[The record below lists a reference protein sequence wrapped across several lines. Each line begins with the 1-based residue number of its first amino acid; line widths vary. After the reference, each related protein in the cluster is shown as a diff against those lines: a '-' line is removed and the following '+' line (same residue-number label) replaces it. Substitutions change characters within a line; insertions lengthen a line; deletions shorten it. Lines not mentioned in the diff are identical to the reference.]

1 MCLTTPSIPDPSQ
14 RAKDKTSKPHGHEHH
29 RRNQKVRFHRQTLRP
44 AAKKLKLMK
53 SKICQLHLL
62 AVLIAALF
70 IVPVDA
76 GAQTTEKVRIAY
88 ASNSLAFLV
97 PFVAKDRGF
106 YTKHGIEAELIQ
118 VRPNVAMAAL
128 LSGDIDY
135 VELIGSIIRSAG
147 RGAPVRAIST
157 SIKAPFFSFAANNKF
172 KTVRD
177 LKGATIGVTAIGG
190 TNYVST
196 RLTLRHYGLDPDKDV
211 KLLAIGDEKLMYE
224 AFKIGRVDCVVV
236 APPFSVILRREGFP
250 LLAHTGELLNFP
262 FSGLGTTLDKI
273 GKNRAQARKL
283 LRGEIEALRFI
294 RANPAGTTDVIRKRF
309 SMDEK
314 LARES
319 YDVVV
324 DAFSRDGRVP
334 LEGVEILL
342 DIEKSAKQIPQNI
355 TAEMVVD
362 NSLADE
368 ALKELGR

>member
-1 MCLTTPSIPDPSQ
+1 M
-14 RAKDKTSKPHGHEHH
+14 KDKVH
-29 RRNQKVRFHRQTLRP
+29 RFHV
-44 AAKKLKLMK
+44 
-53 SKICQLHLL
+53 S
-62 AVLIAALF
+62 AVLVSAILIIAASSQ
-70 IVPVDA
+70 
-76 GAQTTEKVRIAY
+76 AQTTEKVRIAY

-147 RGAPVRAIST
+147 KGAPVRAIST
-157 SIKAPFFSFAANNKF
+157 SIKAPFFSFAANSKF
-172 KTVRD
+172 KTMKD

-211 KLLAIGDEKLMYE
+211 KILAIGDEKLMYE
-224 AFKIGRVDCVVV
+224 AFKVGRVDSIVV
-236 APPFSVILRREGFP
+236 APPFSVILKREGFP

-283 LRGEIEALRFI
+283 LRGEIEALRFV

-309 SMDEK
+309 NMDEK

-342 DIEKSAKQIPQNI
+342 DIEKSVKQIPPNI

-362 NSLADE
+362 NSLAEE

>member
-1 MCLTTPSIPDPSQ
+1 
-14 RAKDKTSKPHGHEHH
+14 
-29 RRNQKVRFHRQTLRP
+29 
-44 AAKKLKLMK
+44 MK
-53 SKICQLHLL
+53 SKICQLHVL
-62 AVLIAALF
+62 AVLVAALL
-70 IVPVDA
+70 IVPADSQ
-76 GAQTTEKVRIAY
+76 AQTTEKVRIAY

-106 YTKHGIEAELIQ
+106 YSKHGIEAELIQ

-157 SIKAPFFSFAANNKF
+157 SIKAPFFSFAANSKF
-172 KTVRD
+172 KTIKD
-177 LKGATIGVTAIGG
+177 LRGATIGVTAIGG

-211 KLLAIGDEKLMYE
+211 KILAIGDEKLMYE

-283 LRGEIEALRFI
+283 LRGEIEALRFV

-309 SMDEK
+309 NMDEK

>member
-1 MCLTTPSIPDPSQ
+1 
-14 RAKDKTSKPHGHEHH
+14 
-29 RRNQKVRFHRQTLRP
+29 
-44 AAKKLKLMK
+44 MK
-53 SKICQLHLL
+53 SQLCPLQISTF
-62 AVLIAALF
+62 LIAALLV
-70 IVPVDA
+70 VPVDCR
-76 GAQTTEKVRIAY
+76 AQTAEKVRIAY

-97 PFVAKDRGF
+97 PFVAKDRGL
-106 YTKHGIEAELIQ
+106 YAKHGIEAELIQ

-128 LSGDIDY
+128 LSGDMDY
-135 VELIGSIIRSAG
+135 VELIGSVIRSAG

-157 SIKAPFFSFAANNKF
+157 SIKAPFFSFAANSKF
-172 KTVRD
+172 KTIKD

-211 KLLAIGDEKLMYE
+211 KILAIGDEKLMYE
-224 AFKIGRVDCVVV
+224 AFKIGRVDSIVV

-283 LRGEIEALRFI
+283 LRGEIEALRFV

-324 DAFSRDGRVP
+324 EAFSRDGRVP

-342 DIEKSAKQIPQNI
+342 GIEKAANQIPPNV

-362 NSLADE
+362 NSLVDE
-368 ALKELGR
+368 ALKELAR

>member
-1 MCLTTPSIPDPSQ
+1 
-14 RAKDKTSKPHGHEHH
+14 
-29 RRNQKVRFHRQTLRP
+29 
-44 AAKKLKLMK
+44 MK

-62 AVLIAALF
+62 AVLIAALL
-70 IVPVDA
+70 IIPVDSR
-76 GAQTTEKVRIAY
+76 AQTTEKVRIAY

-147 RGAPVRAIST
+147 KGAPVRAIST
-157 SIKAPFFSFAANNKF
+157 SIKAPFFSFAANSKF
-172 KTVRD
+172 KTMKD

-211 KLLAIGDEKLMYE
+211 KILAIGDEKLMYE
-224 AFKIGRVDCVVV
+224 AFKVGRVDSIVV
-236 APPFSVILRREGFP
+236 APPFSVILKREGFP

-283 LRGEIEALRFI
+283 LRGEIEALRFV
-294 RANPAGTTDVIRKRF
+294 RANAAGTTDVIRKRF
-309 SMDEK
+309 NMDEK

-342 DIEKSAKQIPQNI
+342 DIEKSAKQIPPNI

-362 NSLADE
+362 NSLAEE

>member
-1 MCLTTPSIPDPSQ
+1 MSSLIRSLRSLTVVI
-14 RAKDKTSKPHGHEHH
+14 G
-29 RRNQKVRFHRQTLRP
+29 TLVIV
-44 AAKKLKLMK
+44 AAG
-53 SKICQLHLL
+53 
-62 AVLIAALF
+62 AR
-70 IVPVDA
+70 
-76 GAQTTEKVRIAY
+76 AQTTEKVRIAY

-106 YTKHGIEAELIQ
+106 YAKQGIEAELIQ

-157 SIKAPFFSFAANNKF
+157 SIKAPFFSFAANSKY
-172 KTVRD
+172 KTIKD

-211 KLLAIGDEKLMYE
+211 KILAIGDEKLMYE
-224 AFKIGRVDCVVV
+224 AFKIGRVDSVVV
-236 APPFSVILRREGFP
+236 APPFSVILKREGFP

-262 FSGLGTTLDKI
+262 FSGLGTTLEKI
-273 GKNRAQARKL
+273 GKNRTQARKL
-283 LRGEIEALRFI
+283 LRGEIEALRFV

-309 SMDEK
+309 NMDEK

-342 DIEKSAKQIPQNI
+342 DIEKSAKQIPPNI

-368 ALKELGR
+368 VLKELGR

>member
-1 MCLTTPSIPDPSQ
+1 MKQ
-14 RAKDKTSKPHGHEHH
+14 KTH
-29 RRNQKVRFHRQTLRP
+29 R
-44 AAKKLKLMK
+44 
-53 SKICQLHLL
+53 LHVL
-62 AVLIAALF
+62 AVLVAALL
-70 IVPVDA
+70 IVPVDSP
-76 GAQTTEKVRIAY
+76 AQTTEKVRIAY

-97 PFVAKDRGF
+97 PFVAKDRRF
-106 YTKHGIEAELIQ
+106 YAKHGIEAELIQ

-157 SIKAPFFSFAANNKF
+157 SIKAPFFSFAANSKF
-172 KTVRD
+172 KTIKD

-211 KLLAIGDEKLMYE
+211 KILAIGDEKLMYE

-273 GKNRAQARKL
+273 GKNRVQARKL
-283 LRGEIEALRFI
+283 LRGEIEALRFV

-368 ALKELGR
+368 ALKELGQ

>member
-1 MCLTTPSIPDPSQ
+1 
-14 RAKDKTSKPHGHEHH
+14 
-29 RRNQKVRFHRQTLRP
+29 
-44 AAKKLKLMK
+44 MK

-62 AVLIAALF
+62 AVLIAALL
-70 IVPVDA
+70 IIPVDSR
-76 GAQTTEKVRIAY
+76 AQTTEKVRIAY

-147 RGAPVRAIST
+147 KGAPVRAIST
-157 SIKAPFFSFAANNKF
+157 SIKAPFFSFAANSKF
-172 KTVRD
+172 KTMKD

-211 KLLAIGDEKLMYE
+211 KILAIGDEKLMYE
-224 AFKIGRVDCVVV
+224 AFKVGRVDSIVV
-236 APPFSVILRREGFP
+236 APPFSVILKREGFP

-283 LRGEIEALRFI
+283 LRGEIEALRFV

-309 SMDEK
+309 NMDEK

-334 LEGVEILL
+334 LKGVEILL
-342 DIEKSAKQIPQNI
+342 DIEKSAKQIPPNI

-362 NSLADE
+362 NSLAEE

>member
-1 MCLTTPSIPDPSQ
+1 MKTT
-14 RAKDKTSKPHGHEHH
+14 
-29 RRNQKVRFHRQTLRP
+29 
-44 AAKKLKLMK
+44 
-53 SKICQLHLL
+53 ICPML
-62 AVLIAALF
+62 AVLFAVLL
-70 IVPVDA
+70 IVPA
-76 GAQTTEKVRIAY
+76 NSEAETSEKVRIAI
-88 ASNSLAFLV
+88 ASHSLAFLV
-97 PFVAKDRGF
+97 PFVAKDRGL
-106 YTKHGIEAELIQ
+106 YAKHGIEAEIIQ
-118 VRPNVAMAAL
+118 FRPNVAMAAL

-172 KTVRD
+172 KTIKD

-211 KLLAIGDEKLMYE
+211 KILAIGDEKLMYE
-224 AFKIGRVDCVVV
+224 AFKIGRVDSVVV

-273 GKNRAQARKL
+273 SKSRMQIRNL
-283 LRGEIEALRFI
+283 LRGEIEALRFVH
-294 RANPAGTTDVIRKRF
+294 ANPAGTTEVIRKRF
-309 SMDEK
+309 SMEEK
-314 LARES
+314 MARES
-319 YDVVV
+319 YEVVV
-324 DAFSRDGRVP
+324 GAFSRDGRVP

-342 DIEKSAKQIPQNI
+342 GIEKAANQIPQNI

-362 NSLADE
+362 NTLVDE
-368 ALKELGR
+368 ILKELAR

>member
-1 MCLTTPSIPDPSQ
+1 
-14 RAKDKTSKPHGHEHH
+14 
-29 RRNQKVRFHRQTLRP
+29 
-44 AAKKLKLMK
+44 
-53 SKICQLHLL
+53 
-62 AVLIAALF
+62 
-70 IVPVDA
+70 
-76 GAQTTEKVRIAY
+76 
-88 ASNSLAFLV
+88 
-97 PFVAKDRGF
+97 
-106 YTKHGIEAELIQ
+106 
-118 VRPNVAMAAL
+118 MAAL

-172 KTVRD
+172 KTLKD

-211 KLLAIGDEKLMYE
+211 KILAIGDEKLMYE
-224 AFKIGRVDCVVV
+224 AFKIGRVDSVVV

-273 GKNRAQARKL
+273 GKSRAQIRKL
-283 LRGEIEALRFI
+283 LRGEVEALRFV
-294 RANPAGTTDVIRKRF
+294 RANPAGTTDVIRNRF
-309 SMDEK
+309 KMDEK
-314 LARES
+314 MARES
-319 YDVVV
+319 YEVVV

-342 DIEKSAKQIPQNI
+342 GIEKAANQIPQNI

-362 NSLADE
+362 NSLVDE
-368 ALKELGR
+368 TLKELGR

>member
-1 MCLTTPSIPDPSQ
+1 
-14 RAKDKTSKPHGHEHH
+14 
-29 RRNQKVRFHRQTLRP
+29 
-44 AAKKLKLMK
+44 MK
-53 SKICQLHLL
+53 SIIHQLRLL
-62 AVLIAALF
+62 SVLIAALLTA
-70 IVPVDA
+70 PTDPQ
-76 GAQTTEKVRIAY
+76 AQTTEKVRIAY

-97 PFVAKDRGF
+97 PFVAKDRGL
-106 YTKHGIEAELIQ
+106 YAKHGIEAELIQ

-135 VELIGSIIRSAG
+135 VELIGSVIRSAG

-157 SIKAPFFSFAANNKF
+157 SIKAPFFSFAANSKF
-172 KTVRD
+172 KTIKD

-211 KLLAIGDEKLMYE
+211 KILAIGDEKLMYE
-224 AFKIGRVDCVVV
+224 AFRIGRVDCVVV

-273 GKNRAQARKL
+273 GKNRVQARKL
-283 LRGEIEALRFI
+283 LRGEIEALRFV

>member
-1 MCLTTPSIPDPSQ
+1 
-14 RAKDKTSKPHGHEHH
+14 
-29 RRNQKVRFHRQTLRP
+29 
-44 AAKKLKLMK
+44 MK
-53 SKICQLHLL
+53 SQLCPLQISTF
-62 AVLIAALF
+62 LIAALLV
-70 IVPVDA
+70 VPVDCR
-76 GAQTTEKVRIAY
+76 AQTAEKVRIAY
-88 ASNSLAFLV
+88 ASNSLAFLA
-97 PFVAKDRGF
+97 PFVAKDRGL
-106 YTKHGIEAELIQ
+106 YAKHGIEAELIQ

-135 VELIGSIIRSAG
+135 VELIGSVIRSAG

-157 SIKAPFFSFAANNKF
+157 SIKAPFFSFAANSKF
-172 KTVRD
+172 KSLKD

-190 TNYVST
+190 TNYIST

-211 KLLAIGDEKLMYE
+211 KILAIGDEKLMYE
-224 AFKIGRVDCVVV
+224 AFKIGRVDSIVV

-283 LRGEIEALRFI
+283 LRGEIEALRFV

-319 YDVVV
+319 YDVVIE
-324 DAFSRDGRVP
+324 AFSRDGRVP

-342 DIEKSAKQIPQNI
+342 GIEKAANQIPPNV

-362 NSLADE
+362 NTLVDE
-368 ALKELGR
+368 TLKELAR

>member
-1 MCLTTPSIPDPSQ
+1 
-14 RAKDKTSKPHGHEHH
+14 
-29 RRNQKVRFHRQTLRP
+29 
-44 AAKKLKLMK
+44 MK
-53 SKICQLHLL
+53 SQLCPLQISTF
-62 AVLIAALF
+62 LIAALLV
-70 IVPVDA
+70 VPVDCR
-76 GAQTTEKVRIAY
+76 AQTAEKVRIAY

-97 PFVAKDRGF
+97 PFVAKDRGL
-106 YTKHGIEAELIQ
+106 YAKHGIEAELIQ

-135 VELIGSIIRSAG
+135 VELIGSVIRSAG

-157 SIKAPFFSFAANNKF
+157 NIKAPFFSFAANSKF
-172 KTVRD
+172 KSLKD

-190 TNYVST
+190 TNYIST

-211 KLLAIGDEKLMYE
+211 KILAIGDEKLMYE
-224 AFKIGRVDCVVV
+224 AFKIGRVDSIVV

-283 LRGEIEALRFI
+283 LRGEIEALRFV

-324 DAFSRDGRVP
+324 EAFSRDGRVP

-342 DIEKSAKQIPQNI
+342 GIEKAANQIPPNV

-362 NSLADE
+362 NTLVDE
-368 ALKELGR
+368 TLKELAR

>member
-1 MCLTTPSIPDPSQ
+1 MKIII
-14 RAKDKTSKPHGHEHH
+14 
-29 RRNQKVRFHRQTLRP
+29 RQL
-44 AAKKLKLMK
+44 
-53 SKICQLHLL
+53 QLL
-62 AVLIAALF
+62 AVLIAALLTA
-70 IVPVDA
+70 PTNPQ
-76 GAQTTEKVRIAY
+76 AQTTEKVRIAY

-106 YTKHGIEAELIQ
+106 YAKHGIEAELIQ

-157 SIKAPFFSFAANNKF
+157 SIKAPFFSFAANSKF
-172 KTVRD
+172 KTIKD

-196 RLTLRHYGLDPDKDV
+196 RLTLRHYGLDPDKNV
-211 KLLAIGDEKLMYE
+211 KILAIGDEKLMYE
-224 AFKIGRVDCVVV
+224 AFRIGRVDCVVV

-273 GKNRAQARKL
+273 AKNRAQARKL

>member
-1 MCLTTPSIPDPSQ
+1 
-14 RAKDKTSKPHGHEHH
+14 
-29 RRNQKVRFHRQTLRP
+29 
-44 AAKKLKLMK
+44 MK
-53 SKICQLHLL
+53 SQLCRLQL
-62 AVLIAALF
+62 FAVIIAALL
-70 IVPVDA
+70 IVPVDSR
-76 GAQTTEKVRIAY
+76 AQTAEKVRIAY

-157 SIKAPFFSFAANNKF
+157 SIKAPFFSFAANSKF
-172 KTVRD
+172 KTIKD

-190 TNYVST
+190 TNYIST

-211 KLLAIGDEKLMYE
+211 KILAIGDEKLMYE

-273 GKNRAQARKL
+273 GKSRAQARKL
-283 LRGEIEALRFI
+283 LRGEIEALRFV
-294 RANPAGTTDVIRKRF
+294 RANPAGTTEVIRKRF

-314 LARES
+314 MARES
-319 YDVVV
+319 YEVVV

-342 DIEKSAKQIPQNI
+342 SIEKAANQIPQNV

-362 NSLADE
+362 NTLVDE
-368 ALKELGR
+368 TLKELGR

>member
-1 MCLTTPSIPDPSQ
+1 
-14 RAKDKTSKPHGHEHH
+14 
-29 RRNQKVRFHRQTLRP
+29 
-44 AAKKLKLMK
+44 MK
-53 SKICQLHLL
+53 SQLCPLQISTF
-62 AVLIAALF
+62 LIAALLV
-70 IVPVDA
+70 VPVDCR
-76 GAQTTEKVRIAY
+76 AQTAEKVRIAY

-97 PFVAKDRGF
+97 PFVAKDRGL
-106 YTKHGIEAELIQ
+106 YAKHGIEAELIQ

-135 VELIGSIIRSAG
+135 VELIGSVIRSAG

-157 SIKAPFFSFAANNKF
+157 SIKAPFFSFAANSKF
-172 KTVRD
+172 KTIKD

-190 TNYVST
+190 TNYIST

-211 KLLAIGDEKLMYE
+211 KILAIGDEKLMYE
-224 AFKIGRVDCVVV
+224 AFKIGRVDSVVI

-283 LRGEIEALRFI
+283 LRGEIEALRFV
-294 RANPAGTTDVIRKRF
+294 RANPAGTTEVIRKRF

-324 DAFSRDGRVP
+324 EAFSRDGRVP

-342 DIEKSAKQIPQNI
+342 GIEKAANQIPPNV
-355 TAEMVVD
+355 TAAMVAD
-362 NSLADE
+362 NSLVDE

>member
-1 MCLTTPSIPDPSQ
+1 M
-14 RAKDKTSKPHGHEHH
+14 
-29 RRNQKVRFHRQTLRP
+29 
-44 AAKKLKLMK
+44 
-53 SKICQLHLL
+53 
-62 AVLIAALF
+62 
-70 IVPVDA
+70 
-76 GAQTTEKVRIAY
+76 
-88 ASNSLAFLV
+88 
-97 PFVAKDRGF
+97 
-106 YTKHGIEAELIQ
+106 
-118 VRPNVAMAAL
+118 
-128 LSGDIDY
+128 
-135 VELIGSIIRSAG
+135 
-147 RGAPVRAIST
+147 
-157 SIKAPFFSFAANNKF
+157 
-172 KTVRD
+172 
-177 LKGATIGVTAIGG
+177 
-190 TNYVST
+190 
-196 RLTLRHYGLDPDKDV
+196 
-211 KLLAIGDEKLMYE
+211 
-224 AFKIGRVDCVVV
+224 V

-273 GKNRAQARKL
+273 AKNRAQARKL